1 MGFNVPWR
9 KVGVV
14 WGGPSREREVSYRS
28 AQNVATALQERG
40 YEVCLLELSPNLP
53 FQLKEKKVEVV
64 FLATHGRWGE
74 DGKVQGLLE
83 VMGIPYTGS
92 GVLASALAMNKLFSK
107 KIWEREGIPTPAYQE
122 ISSKN
127 WREDVRKGVEKLGI
141 PLVVKPVSEGSSIG
155 VKIVDEKEVWE
166 AVKGSLEE
174 FGEVFLEE
182 YIEGKEVTVGIV
194 GEGETL
200 RALPILE
207 LVPKEKFYNYPAKY
221 TPGLTQFII
230 PARLEK
236 EVYSLTQE
244 IAIKAHKAL
253 GCRGFS
259 RVDILVSNG
268 IPYVHDLNSIPG
280 LTSLSDLP
288 KEAEA
293 CGISFPDLIE
303 EILSYASYG
312 KP

>member
-1 MGFNVPWR
+1 MGFNIPWR

-40 YEVCLLELSPNLP
+40 YEVYLLELSSNLP

-64 FLATHGRWGE
+64 FLATHGKWGE

-107 KIWEREGIPTPAYQE
+107 KIWEREEIPTPPYQE

-127 WREDVRKGVEKLGI
+127 WREDVGKGIEKLGI
-141 PLVVKPVSEGSSIG
+141 PLVIKPVSEGSSIG
-155 VKIVDEKEVWE
+155 VKIVDEKEVWN

-174 FGEVFLEE
+174 FGEVFLEA
-182 YIEGKEVTVGIV
+182 YIEGKEVTVGIL

-207 LVPKEKFYNYPAKY
+207 LVPKEKFYNYSAKY

-244 IAIKAHKAL
+244 IAVKAHKAL
-253 GCRGFS
+253 GCSGFS

-268 IPYVHDLNSIPG
+268 IPYVHDLNTIPG

-312 KP
+312 KR